1 MDIEKKENSK
11 SLIDRRNHLIE
22 EIASIPNEQQMK
34 TEIMELMHK
43 YNETKDAAQ
52 ILIGGVAN
60 VREVTIKSV
69 HEELHLPFD

>member
-11 SLIDRRNHLIE
+11 SSIERRNHLIE

-34 TEIMELMHK
+34 IEIMELMHK
-43 YNETKDAAQ
+43 YNDTKDAAQ